1 MAGRPSQKE
10 LKTIATL
17 VSQTPLISQAGK
29 LPAWSWL
36 GKHTVEGT
44 PGKCEKGEGWAGKSL
59 LALRLVY
66 FVTLNNSN
74 RTTLTGHLLPMC
86 QGISQ
91 KYSHLILTSTL
102 PLRHHCFHCIDDQT
116 EALWINDKGND
127 RGQSQDWNPHSANPS
142 HFLKFL
148 LNTFQSLSAS
158 IYPLTRARQKGK
170 RT

>member
-36 GKHTVEGT
+36 GKCTVEGT
-44 PGKCEKGEGWAGKSL
+44 PGKCEQGEGWAGKSL

-66 FVTLNNSN
+66 FVTLNNIN

-102 PLRHHCFHCIDDQT
+102 PLRHHCFHCIDDKT

-127 RGQSQDWNPHSANPS
+127 RGQSQDGNPHSANPS
-142 HFLKFL
+142 HFLTLL

-158 IYPLTRARQKGK
+158 IYPLTRARKKGK